1 MQTKTYCVPRMHC
14 GHCKAAVRRELE
26 SVSGVQSVEVDLETK
41 IVTVVGDPL
50 EEASLTEAIDEAGYE
65 AELIPA

>member
-1 MQTKTYCVPRMHC
+1 M
-14 GHCKAAVRRELE
+14 RELE

-50 EEASLTEAIDEAGYE
+50 EEASLTEAIDAAGYE
-65 AELIPA
+65 AELIPAS